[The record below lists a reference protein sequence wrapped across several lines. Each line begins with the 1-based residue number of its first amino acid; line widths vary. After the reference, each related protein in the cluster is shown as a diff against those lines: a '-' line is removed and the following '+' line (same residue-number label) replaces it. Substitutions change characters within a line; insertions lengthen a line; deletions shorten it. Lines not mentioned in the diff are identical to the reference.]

1 MAIKRMIKRKIRT
14 MTTGVNHYSDEPVD
28 ATNEVSRKLDEVND
42 KLDVKTAQSQEAG
55 PAGVVGTMRI
65 IRDASEDGELYYLE
79 FKTADGWI
87 RSDNTSVS
95 GFSIRNKSA

>member
-1 MAIKRMIKRKIRT
+1 MAIKKMLKKKIRT
-14 MTTGVNHYSDEPVD
+14 VTTGLNHYSDEPVD
-28 ATNEVSRKLDEVND
+28 ATNEVSRRLDEVND

-65 IRDASEDGELYYLE
+65 IRDGELYYLE

-87 RSDNTSVS
+87 RSDNASAS

>member
-1 MAIKRMIKRKIRT
+1 MAIKKMLKKKIRT
-14 MTTGVNHYSDEPVD
+14 VTTGVNHYSDEPVD
-28 ATNEVSRKLDEVND
+28 STNEVSRKLDEVND
-42 KLDVKTAQSQEAG
+42 KLDVKTSQSQEAG
-55 PAGVVGTMRI
+55 PAGSIGSMRLV
-65 IRDASEDGELYYLE
+65 RDGELYYLE

>member
-28 ATNEVSRKLDEVND
+28 STNEVSRKLDEVND

-55 PAGVVGTMRI
+55 PAGVVGSMRV
-65 IRDASEDGELYYLE
+65 IRDGELYYLE